1 MNSPSDDDIKTLAW
15 KPRLKDPKANKRVS
29 VTEGSMRAADVAL
42 ANLTAIEDRRARG
55 VEVDES
61 YLSSLATRCRP
72 RGQTVADHKEKD
84 RPGDPRTSGFR
95 RMSLGAAA
103 VACGLLLTLFLNG
116 VFGTSS
122 LHTVAGRV
130 LFERRPAGD
139 VEIRLHPAGDGG
151 AGSRAVTAQDGTFEI
166 DGLPTGQYQV
176 TLHPSGE
183 SSPAV
188 PAAYMEPGSALFT
201 LIVNRD
207 VSNVQLCAYRKPPA
221 PRKASWTPGVD

>member
-15 KPRLKDPKANKRVS
+15 KPRLKDPKARS
-29 VTEGSMRAADVAL
+29 RASASDGSMRAADLAL
-42 ANLTAIEDRRARG
+42 ANMGAIEKRRARG
-55 VEVDES
+55 VEIDEA
-61 YLSSLATRCRP
+61 YVVTLASRCRP
-72 RGQTVADHKEKD
+72 AQDTVTQRDDSSDGRKSRD
-84 RPGDPRTSGFR
+84 SR
-95 RMSLGAAA
+95 RMCVGAAV
-103 VACGLLLTLFLNG
+103 VACGLVIALLLNG
-116 VFGTSS
+116 ALGTSS

-151 AGSRAVTAQDGTFEI
+151 AESRVVTAQDGTFEI

-201 LIVNRD
+201 LNVNRD